1 MSKGFSAS
9 PALIGH
15 PTGPCGAD
23 TGMGRDLH
31 WDLPRKQEV
40 LRKVLEYEII
50 LGIAH
55 EQKGGLA
62 ELLLDENQ
70 SPGMSG

>member
-9 PALIGH
+9 LVQIGH
-15 PTGPCGAD
+15 LTDPYVVRS
-23 TGMGRDLH
+23 MGRDLNP
-31 WDLPRKQEV
+31 PRKEEV

-50 LGIAH
+50 LGKVR

-62 ELLLDENQ
+62 ELLLDEHH
-70 SPGMSG
+70 SPGMCG

>member
-1 MSKGFSAS
+1 MLKGFSAS

-15 PTGPCGAD
+15 PTGPCGED
-23 TGMGRDLH
+23 SMGRDLH
-31 WDLPRKQEV
+31 WDPPRKQEV

-50 LGIAH
+50 LGIVH